1 MSVIIYTTPI
11 CVFCKMTKQF
21 FRDNDVEFTEIDVA
35 KDEVAR
41 EKMFES
47 SGQMGVPVIDIDGK
61 IVVGFN
67 RPKLAELLNFHA

>member
-1 MSVIIYTTPI
+1 MNVIIYTTPI
-11 CVFCKMTKQF
+11 CVFCKMAKQF
-21 FRDNDVEFTEIDVA
+21 FRDNNVEFTEIDVA
-35 KDEVAR
+35 EDEVAR

-67 RPKLAELLNFHA
+67 RPKLAELLNLHA